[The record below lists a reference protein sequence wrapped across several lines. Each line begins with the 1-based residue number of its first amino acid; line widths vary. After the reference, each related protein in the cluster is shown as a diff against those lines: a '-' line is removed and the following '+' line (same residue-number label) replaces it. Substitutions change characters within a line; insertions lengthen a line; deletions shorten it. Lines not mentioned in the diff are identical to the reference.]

1 MCCLELSKYYIVV
14 CVLAS
19 ESARSIIPL
28 IAVGPRTAALEVFSR
43 RAGPAH
49 VWIVVSTTTAE
60 LIRIGGQT
68 RTLACYHVAAN
79 PEFQLFRTSRIKI
92 AGTSSRCAGVSA
104 STSNSW
110 CHLKGNIM
118 KCMTSLSVK
127 NNMWYVG

>member
-1 MCCLELSKYYIVV
+1 VCFLELSKYYIVI

-19 ESARSIIPL
+19 ESARSIIIG
-28 IAVGPRTAALEVFSR
+28 IAVGPRTVALKVCSR

-68 RTLACYHVAAN
+68 RTLAGYHVAAN
-79 PEFQLFRTSRIKI
+79 PDFQLFRTSRVKI

-104 STSNSW
+104 STSSSW
-110 CHLKGNIM
+110 CHLKGNIINS
-118 KCMTSLSVK
+118 MTSLSIK
-127 NNMWYVG
+127 NNMC